1 MDSMLVSEW
10 MTRAVI
16 SVGPDDKISQ
26 AAALMAHRRIRQI
39 PVVDDGR
46 LVGLVTKSDLL
57 RACPPDLNPFS
68 LMGPIAEELARP
80 IRQIMTS
87 APITVVPDA
96 PLEGAAHLLI
106 DKRLNALPVVSGAR
120 LSGIITGSDIS
131 RALLAALGAGGPGVR
146 ISFDVGDDEDVF
158 IFVTNLA
165 KKHSV
170 RVVSVTAF
178 EQNKQRIAVVRL
190 DQEKPAMVE
199 DIWKTG
205 HMVSS
210 VARFE

>member
-1 MDSMLVSEW
+1 MLVSEW
-10 MTRAVI
+10 MTRAVV
-16 SVGPDDKISQ
+16 SVGPDDRSSK
-26 AAALMAHRRIRQI
+26 AASLMAHRRIRQV
-39 PVVDDGR
+39 PVVEDDK

-68 LMGPIAEELARP
+68 LMGAVAEELARP

-87 APITVVPDA
+87 TPITVVPDE
-96 PLEGAAHLLI
+96 PIEGAARLLV
-106 DKRLNALPVVSGAR
+106 DKRLNALPVASGAR

-131 RALLAALGAGGPGVR
+131 RALLAALGAGAPGVR
-146 ISFDVGDDEDVF
+146 ISFDVSDDEDVF
-158 IFVTNLA
+158 TFVTNLA
-165 KKHSV
+165 KKHAV

-178 EQNKQRIAVVRL
+178 EQDKQRIAVVRL
-190 DQEKPAMVE
+190 DQEKQAMVE
-199 DIWKTG
+199 EIWKTG